1 MVNYMIVLYNEIIT
15 IMNNNI
21 NLSFIIWLIEILG

>member
-15 IMNNNI
+15 VMNNNI